1 MTSIARAP
9 SLASRIAPPPATSE
23 ALADA
28 YRLCAEIT
36 RERARNF
43 YYGLRLTPEPRRSA
57 LYAIYAWLRH
67 ADDEADDAAASPD
80 RASHL
85 ARRRAGLE
93 RLLRGETAPA
103 EPVWIA
109 LADTLRRYP
118 VDPHDLVEMLD
129 GLDED
134 THHGGYATRAELERY
149 CRRVASTVGLIC
161 IAIWGLRP
169 NVDEA
174 HARALAVR
182 RGVAFQ
188 LTNILRDFAEDYD
201 AGRVY
206 LPEEDFQRH
215 GLTPEQLRRWAEP
228 ERCAAMVRELAA
240 WARSEYDACLPLD
253 DLIVPA
259 CAPTSRA
266 MLSIYSGLLH
276 KIERHPE
283 RIASDVRIRLHAV
296 HKAAIALGATVRARV
311 HRPKIDVGA

>member
-1 MTSIARAP
+1 MTSISHTTAFTV
-9 SLASRIAPPPATSE
+9 APPPATGE
-23 ALADA
+23 AIADA
-28 YRLCAEIT
+28 YRLCAAIT
-36 RERARNF
+36 RDRARNF
-43 YYGLRLTPEPRRSA
+43 YYGLRITPEPRRSA
-57 LYAIYAWLRH
+57 IYAVYAWLRH
-67 ADDEADDAAASPD
+67 ADDEADNAAASPD

-93 RLLRGETAPA
+93 RLLRGEPAPA

-118 VDPHDLVEMLD
+118 IDPRDLVEMLD

-134 THHGGYATRAELERY
+134 TRHGGYETREELERY

-169 NVDEA
+169 GSDAE

-188 LTNILRDFAEDYD
+188 LTNILRDFSEDFD

-206 LPEEDFQRH
+206 LPAEDFRRH
-215 GLTPEQLRRWAEP
+215 DLTPAHLRRW
-228 ERCAAMVRELAA
+228 ERPAACEAMVRSLAA
-240 WARSEYDACLPLD
+240 WARAEYDACLPLD
-253 DLIVPA
+253 DLIDPA

-266 MLSIYSGLLH
+266 MLRIYSGILH
-276 KIERHPE
+276 KIEARPE
-283 RIASDVRIRLHAV
+283 RLASDVRIRLHAA
-296 HKAAIALGATVRARV
+296 HKAMIALGASFRARV
-311 HRPKIDVGA
+311 HRP